1 MLELTVKI
9 TENQEKLFKAAITM
23 TEAGVGS
30 FDECVEA
37 LKQFKGDAEAA
48 LQFLLDKIEAE
59 QNGNTKQW
67 KWFSHK
73 ELKTQQENYLLS
85 YWVYFMELAG
95 ITFKKTSWISYY

>member
-1 MLELTVKI
+1 
-9 TENQEKLFKAAITM
+9 M

-59 QNGNTKQW
+59 QNGDTKQ
-67 KWFSHK
+67 
-73 ELKTQQENYLLS
+73 
-85 YWVYFMELAG
+85 
-95 ITFKKTSWISYY
+95 